1 MKKPSEGPIELRGAT
16 ALVTGAS
23 SGIGEEFAVEL
34 AARGANLVMVARRQ
48 DKLDAVRS
56 ALLARHPDLRV
67 EVITA
72 DLSHPDAGA
81 DIARQL
87 HERAVTID
95 VLINN
100 AGAGTHG
107 SFVDQTP
114 EKVAAQIQLNC
125 VSLADLTSRFLPPM
139 VRARQG
145 VVINVSSTAAF
156 QPVPTMAVYAA
167 TKSFVLSFTEALWW
181 ELRDS
186 GVRVVALCPG
196 ATETGFFAAAGEQ
209 FMTRG
214 RSTPQRVVRAALA
227 AIGTTTSTVI
237 PGYANKLSATGYR
250 VAPRRLMVRVAE
262 RSVR

>member
-1 MKKPSEGPIELRGAT
+1 MNQPRGGPIELQGAT

-34 AARGANLVMVARRQ
+34 AARGANLVLVARGK

-56 ALLARHPDLRV
+56 ALSARHPDLRV
-67 EVITA
+67 EVVTA

-81 DIARQL
+81 DI
-87 HERAVTID
+87 ERRLEELAITIG

-100 AGAGTHG
+100 AGSGTHG
-107 SFVDQTP
+107 SFLEEPP

-139 VRARQG
+139 IRAGQG
-145 VVINVSSTAAF
+145 LVVNLASTAAF

-167 TKSFVLSFTEALWW
+167 SKAFVLSFTEALWW
-181 ELRDS
+181 EQRNS
-186 GVRVVALCPG
+186 GVRVLALCPG
-196 ATETGFFAAAGEQ
+196 ATDTEFFAAAGEQ

-214 RSTPQRVVRAALA
+214 RSTTQQVVRAALA
-227 AIGTTTSTVI
+227 AIGTTTPTVI
-237 PGYANKLSATGYR
+237 PGYANKVSAMGYR
-250 VAPRRLMVRVAE
+250 VTPRRLMVRMAE